1 MRPRSRGAPSGSWSA
16 FSGGLTT
23 APKLLCCRFAHD
35 SAEARRLE
43 TDMNSGPKHYR
54 SMEEFTR
61 EEIRSHIKLGWSL
74 DDLYDEA
81 NIYFR
86 PSSDDDGEPS
96 ELDFDF

>member
-1 MRPRSRGAPSGSWSA
+1 
-16 FSGGLTT
+16 
-23 APKLLCCRFAHD
+23 
-35 SAEARRLE
+35 
-43 TDMNSGPKHYR
+43 MNRGPKHYR

-81 NIYFR
+81 NIHTR
-86 PSSDDDGEPS
+86 SSQEDEGEPS